1 MNPVPNRPRLKIC
14 GVTNAADA
22 RLVSAS
28 GADYC
33 GILVEVAASRRS
45 LPLPAAAEVAA
56 AATIPVVIL
65 LCDAPPELVMEAA
78 ARISPHAV
86 QLHGHESP
94 DYVRGL
100 RRVLRCE
107 IWKALHLP
115 PLPEEAPPD
124 EYAAAG
130 VDAFLLDSVTMTGGV
145 QNLGGT
151 GTPCDWDL
159 AAQAVRAISKPVFL
173 AGGITPENVGD
184 ALRRV
189 RPYGIDLCSGVERV
203 KGQKDPDKVRR
214 LVEAIRHASGELA
227 G

>member
-1 MNPVPNRPRLKIC
+1 MPDRPRLKIC
-14 GVTNAADA
+14 GITNTADA

-33 GILVEVAASRRS
+33 GILVEVPASRRS
-45 LPLPAAAEVAA
+45 LPLPAAVEVAA

-65 LCDAPPELVMEAA
+65 LCDAPPELVVEAA
-78 ARISPHAV
+78 ARIAPHAV

-94 DYVRGL
+94 DYIRGL
-100 RRVLRCE
+100 RPLLRCE

-115 PLPEEAPPD
+115 PLPEEATPD
-124 EYAAAG
+124 QYVAAG
-130 VDAFLLDSVTMTGGV
+130 VDAFLLDSATTTGGV

-151 GTPCDWDL
+151 GTPCDWDM

-173 AGGITPENVGD
+173 AGGITPENVGE

-189 RPYGIDLCSGVERV
+189 RPHGIDLCSGVERA
-203 KGQKDPDKVRR
+203 KGQKDPEKVQR
-214 LVEAIRHASGELA
+214 LIETFRQASGGFA
-227 G
+227 D